1 MAILNIKLSKKR
13 TLKVFQMEDPF
24 SPREDSNLTRM
35 ICFHNGYDLGDQS
48 PELEYSSDNYN
59 NFEELEADIVDR
71 EKPLVILPL
80 YMYDHS
86 GITISTTPFTCAW
99 DSGQIGFV
107 FIRQKEIDELG
118 CYRKDNQ
125 SFSDYKEELKKS
137 LISEV
142 NTYDMY
148 LTGDVYSFHIQNKEG
163 DVIDSCAGFYGTDWK
178 NNGLSDYL
186 DEEDLDKL

>member
-99 DSGQIGFV
+99 DS
-107 FIRQKEIDELG
+107 
-118 CYRKDNQ
+118 
-125 SFSDYKEELKKS
+125 
-137 LISEV
+137 
-142 NTYDMY
+142 
-148 LTGDVYSFHIQNKEG
+148 
-163 DVIDSCAGFYGTDWK
+163 
-178 NNGLSDYL
+178 
-186 DEEDLDKL
+186 

>member
-1 MAILNIKLSKKR
+1 
-13 TLKVFQMEDPF
+13 MEDPL

-35 ICFHNGYDLGDQS
+35 ICFHNRYNLGDQS
-48 PELEYSSDNYN
+48 PELDYN
-59 NFEELEADIVDR
+59 PDDYDGWEELKLDIITK
-71 EKPLVILPL
+71 EYPLVMLPL
-80 YMYDHS
+80 YLYDHS
-86 GITISTTPFTCAW
+86 GITISTKPFNCNW
-99 DSGQIGFV
+99 DSGQIGYV

-125 SFSDYKEELKKS
+125 SFNDYKEELKKS

-142 NTYDMY
+142 NLYDLY
-148 LTGDVYSFHIQNKEG
+148 LQGDVYNFYIQNKEG

-186 DEEDLDKL
+186 DEEDLNKL